1 MKNFSRGCLLTQ
13 HFAYNTCQTITGL
26 KIAYAATDP
35 VTVYIGLAIKS
46 LITYVACEHAAHA
59 RACVRIVYDR
69 HGDSPE
75 DKLTTE
81 WFRYQ

>member
-46 LITYVACEHAAHA
+46 LITYVACEHAAYAHTVHA
-59 RACVRIVYDR
+59 HDCVRIMYDR
-69 HGDSPE
+69 
-75 DKLTTE
+75 
-81 WFRYQ
+81 